1 MCIRDRVEFVL
12 TEDPVEAVKDA
23 NIIVTDTW
31 ISMGQDDEYQARVKA
46 FDGYQVN
53 MEMLSNASDDWIFL
67 HCLPRK
73 PHEVDDEVFYS
84 ERSLV
89 WEEAENRMYTVMAVV
104 LKMLK
109 LS

>member
-1 MCIRDRVEFVL
+1 M
-12 TEDPVEAVKDA
+12 KNA

-46 FDGYQVN
+46 FDGYQVT

-84 ERSLV
+84 NRSLV

-104 LKMLK
+104 LKMLN